1 MSTTQAKQNKTKIN
15 KQKLTEPVC
24 TVPLNVERRR
34 GEKEEKETETTQST
48 RADQQRSDG
57 STEKGEPFMMSLT
70 ATMPVIVTVT
80 LTGQSLLLPQMA
92 RPRPA
97 TVRWID

>member
-1 MSTTQAKQNKTKIN
+1 M
-15 KQKLTEPVC
+15 
-24 TVPLNVERRR
+24 PLNVERRW

-80 LTGQSLLLPQMA
+80 LTLTESFVTTNGKAKTSNGQMDRLRKESHL
-92 RPRPA
+92 
-97 TVRWID
+97 